1 MTTPV
6 RKVSVVVKP
15 GSKVDLV
22 ERSDDGFIIRT
33 KARAVDGKANEAVIK
48 LLAKHFDVPKTT
60 IRIKTGIV
68 SRTKIVEIC

>member
-6 RKVSVVVKP
+6 RKVRVVVKP
-15 GSKVDLV
+15 GSKVDAVEEAEDGLV
-22 ERSDDGFIIRT
+22 VCT

>member
-1 MTTPV
+1 M

-22 ERSDDGFIIRT
+22 ERSDDGFIIHT

-60 IRIKTGIV
+60 IRIKTGIA
-68 SRTKIVEIC
+68 SRTKIVEIS